1 MPRASERNRFG
12 RKYDFFLSEA
22 SNEEIVSVSKELTDS
37 LSEQAKTVIRGATAL
52 LSVTL
57 LAVILA
63 ILTLSG
69 MDTSV
74 SGSVKAT
81 VFVCRMTAVLL
92 LCISAF
98 EDYFS
103 LERASAVSAG
113 AAILW
118 RHVRETPSDDTAFEQ
133 TNAVKSMSQAVVS
146 AKNLFVMS
154 AFVMAVAGLLLGF
167 SYVIEMMAE
176 YGYI

>member
-1 MPRASERNRFG
+1 MPRASDRFSFG

-22 SNEEIVSVSKELTDS
+22 SNEEIVTVSKELTDG
-37 LSEQAKTVIRGATAL
+37 LSEQARSVTRGAAAL

-57 LAVILA
+57 IAVILS

-74 SGSVKAT
+74 SGSVKAA

-92 LCISAF
+92 LCVSAF

-103 LERASAVSAG
+103 LERASAVSAA
-113 AAILW
+113 AAIFW
-118 RHVRETPSDDTAFEQ
+118 RHVRETPSDETAFEQ
-133 TNAVKSMSQAVVS
+133 TAAVKSMSQAVTS

-154 AFVMAVAGLLLGF
+154 AFVIAVSGLLLGF

-176 YGYI
+176 YGYV